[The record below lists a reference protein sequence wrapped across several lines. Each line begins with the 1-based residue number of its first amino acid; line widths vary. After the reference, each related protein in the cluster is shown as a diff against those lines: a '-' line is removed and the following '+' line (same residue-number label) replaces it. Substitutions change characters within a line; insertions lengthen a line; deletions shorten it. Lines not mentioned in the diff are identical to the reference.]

1 MLEPAKVFEDRKW
14 PGDWRVDWFDDDGGC
29 EVAIFSGPNARER
42 AMRNADRQYG
52 SFEEVSLAHR

>member
-1 MLEPAKVFEDRKW
+1 MTIA
-14 PGDWRVDWFDDDGGC
+14 
-29 EVAIFSGPNARER
+29 VARSRFSGPNARER